1 MGDIACEMCGGWPA
15 CVCRDDYDDDW
26 GSYSADER
34 PSSKTTSNDWLAEK
48 IGNIPMS
55 DKTAGVVV
63 DVVSLA
69 NEVTQDIKRAFRRF
83 FG

>member
-1 MGDIACEMCGGWPA
+1 MSPA
-15 CVCRDDYDDDW
+15 P
-26 GSYSADER
+26 
-34 PSSKTTSNDWLAEK
+34 PSKASTSDRLVEK
-48 IGNIPMS
+48 LGNIPMS

-69 NEVTQDIKRAFRRF
+69 NEVTQDIKRAFRKF